1 MFISAL
7 VQVFMSV
14 QPDGLV
20 QGVWATRL
28 SKLGPTVGSARS
40 ASSTT
45 ATGWT
50 KVRSGTCTAT
60 TPTVSTSSRHS
71 PFGLVAVPSL
81 CPQTWNMSFRI
92 IISLSC
98 SLKSEWGYILL
109 LLLDLLLCGHDVIDD
124 VDGGQTGWQMWS
136 QSAVLHII
144 FTHHWISTSDSGSRQ
159 VPLGLYCTLLAR
171 YEL

>member
-40 ASSTT
+40 ASSTM

-60 TPTVSTSSRHS
+60 TPTVSTSSRHF
-71 PFGLVAVPSL
+71 PFGLVAVGFVPPDVEHLFQNHHQFQLYFEVGVRLHSFTVAGLAPLWPWCHLMMVMVVRRDDRCEVSL
-81 CPQTWNMSFRI
+81 
-92 IISLSC
+92 LS
-98 SLKSEWGYILL
+98 
-109 LLLDLLLCGHDVIDD
+109 
-124 VDGGQTGWQMWS
+124 
-136 QSAVLHII
+136 
-144 FTHHWISTSDSGSRQ
+144 STSSSHITEFLPLIQ
-159 VPLGLYCTLLAR
+159 VAGKYLWVYIVHC
-171 YEL
+171 